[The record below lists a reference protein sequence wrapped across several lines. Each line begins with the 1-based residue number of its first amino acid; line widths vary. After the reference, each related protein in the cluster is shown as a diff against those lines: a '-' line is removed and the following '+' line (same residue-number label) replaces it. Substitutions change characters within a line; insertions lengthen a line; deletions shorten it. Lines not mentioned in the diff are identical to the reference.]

1 MQFKLASIGTAWR
14 TELRNTLIAIYACFL
29 MFSSQPSAADMTDSE
44 FEDRLRTYILAHPE
58 LILEAMETLSERER
72 LAEQSA
78 RIAAYRDIFEEAPVL
93 GIGPDMAEHVV
104 IEFFDYRC
112 APCKA
117 VHPKLQSA
125 LKDHPNVRVEMRHL
139 PILSP
144 GSERAA
150 RFALAAKKLH
160 SSDQYRVVHEALWTL
175 DGPLREPIFKE
186 IAEAQG
192 LDWPRLKMEMQSDS
206 VSARIDR
213 NRNIAI
219 DLEILGTP
227 AFVTPTSV
235 RFGLTEAEGLVS
247 DWLNQ

>member
-14 TELRNTLIAIYACFL
+14 TELRNKLIAIYACFL

-150 RFALAAKKLH
+150 RFALAAKNIG
-160 SSDQYRVVHEALWTL
+160 SPEQYRAVHEALWKL
-175 DGPLREPIFKE
+175 EGPLREPTFRQ
-186 IAEAQG
+186 IAEAEN
-192 LDWPRLKMEMQSDS
+192 LNWSKIKIAMQSDA
-206 VSARIDR
+206 VSARIDK

-219 DLEILGTP
+219 DLDILGTP

-235 RFGLTEAEGLVS
+235 RFGSTEAEGLVAE
-247 DWLNQ
+247 WLNQ